1 MLLSPQPDTKYFPS
15 FAAQNI
21 SDITKSKGAT
31 SAAPAGPK
39 CKLVAGRVGSLRLII
54 IRAAPT
60 DRQIFRRSNY
70 AGYLLTVQSFLCT
83 TVCVETVCPGPFLF
97 TFRNAEC
104 VSSRLSESTC
114 LINNSLYRE
123 KIKKIDWKIG
133 LDFLVCC
140 LDQLC
145 ARATA
150 MVVEHNQTSKKNP
163 IWHSWKLVI

>member
-1 MLLSPQPDTKYFPS
+1 MPDLPDGYLTSQCCFCAAVPLPTIMLLSPQPDTKYFPS

-83 TVCVETVCPGPFLF
+83 TVCVETVCLGPFLF

-104 VSSRLSESTC
+104 VSSRLTKSTSC
-114 LINNSLYRE
+114 VINHPLQG
-123 KIKKIDWKIG
+123 KD
-133 LDFLVCC
+133 
-140 LDQLC
+140 
-145 ARATA
+145 
-150 MVVEHNQTSKKNP
+150 KKND
-163 IWHSWKLVI
+163 